1 MTVTEIWNT
10 YHDDLKRFI
19 CSKIVD
25 EDVANDILQE
35 VFVKAQLN
43 LKSVEDQSKLK
54 AWLFTITRNLITDY
68 FRKNPKGL
76 HIDKDI
82 TVYKDDSSSSELEQ
96 KHSEKDCLR
105 GIIKSLPKKYRDP
118 LFLSDIKGIKQKDI
132 AIQLKLPLPT
142 IKSQIQRARKL
153 IVKGYME
160 CCDYKLNEQ
169 GYLVGEIKDKEEC
182 KVCKE

>member
-68 FRKNPKGL
+68 FR
-76 HIDKDI
+76 
-82 TVYKDDSSSSELEQ
+82 
-96 KHSEKDCLR
+96 
-105 GIIKSLPKKYRDP
+105 
-118 LFLSDIKGIKQKDI
+118 
-132 AIQLKLPLPT
+132 
-142 IKSQIQRARKL
+142 
-153 IVKGYME
+153 
-160 CCDYKLNEQ
+160 
-169 GYLVGEIKDKEEC
+169 
-182 KVCKE
+182 